1 MIRSMTGF
9 SSTILSLPRKAAE
22 SPTSGNSAPEQPLQL
37 AMTLKTLNSR
47 YFECTCKLPYSLSFL
62 ETDLIKYFKSQLY
75 RGNVVFMVHLSDPSA
90 LTGSIEPS
98 YTAVQGYL
106 TAVDHIKKTFPLSG
120 TLTISD
126 LITLPNIFETKE
138 TPLNQETIDR
148 IMKAVEQMT
157 TVLQQMRITEG
168 KALAVDLESRVKVI
182 KKYLEELEP
191 RAHVVMEQKKEQL
204 FATLKTALAET
215 HQESA
220 SEAQTTLI
228 YNQLERM
235 DIHEEIVRFKTH
247 LESLLK
253 IIKSDEIETG
263 KKLDFT
269 LQELFREI
277 NTIASK
283 CNDSIISALAINTKV
298 ELEKSREQ
306 AQNIV

>member
-9 SSTILSLPRKAAE
+9 SSTILTLPRKIDVAE
-22 SPTSGNSAPEQPLQL
+22 PGSSEQSLQL
-37 AMTLKTLNSR
+37 SMTLKTLNSR
-47 YFECTCKLPYSLSFL
+47 FFECTCKLPYSLSFL
-62 ETDLIKYFKSQLY
+62 ETDLIKYFKSKLY
-75 RGNVVFMVHLSDPSA
+75 RGNVVFSIHLSDPSA

-98 YTAVQGYL
+98 FGAVLGYMK
-106 TAVDHIKKTFPLSG
+106 AIDRIKETCSLEG

-126 LITLPNIFETKE
+126 LITLPNIFETRE
-138 TPLNQETIDR
+138 TPLSQETIDR
-148 IMKAVEQMT
+148 IMVAIENLTTLVEET
-157 TVLQQMRITEG
+157 RIAEG
-168 KALAVDLESRVKVI
+168 KALAVDLESRI
-182 KKYLEELEP
+182 KAIKGYLAQLEP
-191 RAHVVMEQKKEQL
+191 RANIVMEQKKAQL

-215 HQESA
+215 HQEVA
-220 SEAQTTLI
+220 SDAQTTVI

-247 LESLLK
+247 LDSLSS
-253 IIKSDEIETG
+253 IIKADDIETG

-283 CNDSIISALAINTKV
+283 CNDSVISALSINTKV

>member
-9 SSTILSLPRKAAE
+9 SSTILTLPRKIDVAE
-22 SPTSGNSAPEQPLQL
+22 PGSSEQSLQL
-37 AMTLKTLNSR
+37 SMTLKTLNSR
-47 YFECTCKLPYSLSFL
+47 FFECTCKLPYSLSFL
-62 ETDLIKYFKSQLY
+62 ETDLIKYFKSKLY
-75 RGNVVFMVHLSDPSA
+75 RGNVVFSIHLSDPSA

-98 YTAVQGYL
+98 FGAVLGYMK
-106 TAVDHIKKTFPLSG
+106 AIDRIKETSPLEG

-126 LITLPNIFETKE
+126 LITLPNIFETRE
-138 TPLNQETIDR
+138 TPLSQETIDR
-148 IMKAVEQMT
+148 IMAAIENLT
-157 TVLQQMRITEG
+157 TLVQETRITEG
-168 KALAVDLESRVKVI
+168 KALAVDLESRI
-182 KKYLEELEP
+182 KAIKGYLEQLEP
-191 RAHVVMEQKKEQL
+191 RANIVMEQKKAQL

-215 HQESA
+215 HQEVA
-220 SEAQTTLI
+220 SDAQTTVI

-247 LESLLK
+247 LESLSS
-253 IIKSDEIETG
+253 IIKADDIETG

-283 CNDSIISALAINTKV
+283 CNDSIISALSINTKV

>member
-1 MIRSMTGF
+1 MTGF
-9 SSTILSLPRKAAE
+9 SSTILTLPRKIDVAE
-22 SPTSGNSAPEQPLQL
+22 PGSSEQSLQL
-37 AMTLKTLNSR
+37 SMTLKTLNSR
-47 YFECTCKLPYSLSFL
+47 FFECTCKLPYSLSFL
-62 ETDLIKYFKSQLY
+62 ETDLIKYFKSKLY
-75 RGNVVFMVHLSDPSA
+75 RGNVVFSIHLSDPSA

-98 YTAVQGYL
+98 FGAVLGYMK
-106 TAVDHIKKTFPLSG
+106 AIDRIKETCSLEG

-126 LITLPNIFETKE
+126 LITLPNIFETRE
-138 TPLNQETIDR
+138 TPLSQETIDR
-148 IMKAVEQMT
+148 IMVAIENLTTLVEET
-157 TVLQQMRITEG
+157 RIAEG
-168 KALAVDLESRVKVI
+168 KALAVDLESRI
-182 KKYLEELEP
+182 KAIKGYLAQLEP
-191 RAHVVMEQKKEQL
+191 RANIVMEQKKAQL

-215 HQESA
+215 HQEVA
-220 SEAQTTLI
+220 SDAQTTVI

-247 LESLLK
+247 LDSLSS
-253 IIKSDEIETG
+253 IIKADDIETG

-283 CNDSIISALAINTKV
+283 CNDSVISALSINTKV

>member
-9 SSTILSLPRKAAE
+9 SSTILTLPRKIDVAE
-22 SPTSGNSAPEQPLQL
+22 PGSSEQSLQL
-37 AMTLKTLNSR
+37 SMTLKTLNSR
-47 YFECTCKLPYSLSFL
+47 FFECTCKLPYSLSFL
-62 ETDLIKYFKSQLY
+62 ETDLIKYFKSKLY
-75 RGNVVFMVHLSDPSA
+75 RGNVVFSIHLSDPSA

-98 YTAVQGYL
+98 FGAVLGYMK
-106 TAVDHIKKTFPLSG
+106 AIDRIKETCSLEG

-126 LITLPNIFETKE
+126 LITLPNIFETRE
-138 TPLNQETIDR
+138 TPLSQETIDR
-148 IMKAVEQMT
+148 IMVAIENLTTLVEET
-157 TVLQQMRITEG
+157 RIAEG
-168 KALAVDLESRVKVI
+168 KALAVDLESRI
-182 KKYLEELEP
+182 KAIKGYLAQLEP
-191 RAHVVMEQKKEQL
+191 RANIVMEQKKAQL

-215 HQESA
+215 HQEVA
-220 SEAQTTLI
+220 SDAQTIVI

-247 LESLLK
+247 LESLSA
-253 IIKSDEIETG
+253 IIKADDIETG

-283 CNDSIISALAINTKV
+283 CNDSIISALSINTKV